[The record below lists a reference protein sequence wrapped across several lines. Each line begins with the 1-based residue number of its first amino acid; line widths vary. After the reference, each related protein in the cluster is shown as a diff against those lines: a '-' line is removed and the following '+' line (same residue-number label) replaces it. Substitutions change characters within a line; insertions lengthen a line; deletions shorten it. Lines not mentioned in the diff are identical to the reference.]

1 MLLRGNQWNFFI
13 SCCSV
18 MLKSHGIVY
27 SFYVIFLTVF
37 CLLVLSAFCLT
48 LTVFLASL
56 LVNLGC
62 EIWDMAKHHLGTL

>member
-27 SFYVIFLTVF
+27 GFHVIFLTAF
-37 CLLVLSAFCLT
+37 CLLVLFAFCLT
-48 LTVFLASL
+48 LTVFFGKFAHNFRL
-56 LVNLGC
+56 
-62 EIWDMAKHHLGTL
+62 